1 MCRSRAGGFCGTE
14 DLLRD
19 AVFTHWRRP
28 RSSSPLTGHYWNASS
43 TGAGVPF
50 LCCWNQI
57 VILFCIKYVL
67 TFLNNVWFV
76 WKTNNNSQQTPI
88 QSCVQRG
95 ASIASLPPTF
105 YQLIKNCPLLCCIV
119 KCLIQTLINT
129 IFEFW
134 ISKTV
139 KHYLKIIWQERSLTG
154 VVGQRHHRFSY

>member
-1 MCRSRAGGFCGTE
+1 MCRSRTGGFCGTE

-19 AVFTHWRRP
+19 AVFIHWRRP
-28 RSSSPLTGHYWNASS
+28 RSSSPLAGHYRNASS

-57 VILFCIKYVL
+57 IILFCIKYVL

-76 WKTNNNSQQTPI
+76 WKTYNNSQQTPI
-88 QSCVQRG
+88 QSCVHGRTVFTGGQHW
-95 ASIASLPPTF
+95 SLPPTF
-105 YQLIKNCPLLCCIV
+105 YQLIKNCPPLYCIV

-134 ISKTV
+134 TSKTV
-139 KHYLKIIWQERSLTG
+139 KHYLTNNTTRN
-154 VVGQRHHRFSY
+154 H